1 MTPDRRWIGSLEVSF
16 PGLGGNNFGGRLDAL
31 GTREVVDA
39 ALEAGVT
46 HFDTADI
53 YGGGAS
59 ETLLGDALAHRR
71 DEVVIATKFAMG
83 QLPDGLSGGD
93 PRWVMRACEQ
103 SLRRLGVETIDLYLL
118 HRPDPAVPI
127 GETLAALHR
136 LIEQGK
142 VREIGCSNFSA
153 EQLTEAHEVA
163 RERGLRGFACVQN
176 EYNLLAVEPQRGVI
190 AACEALG
197 LAFVPYFPLAMG
209 LLSGKYRRGR
219 PLPAGT
225 RLTGTADPEDQ
236 AFVVERLATV
246 GRLADYAECRGH
258 TLLELALGWLASQ
271 DRVVSVIAG
280 AMTAAQVRGN
290 VAAVSSWRLTP
301 GEMAEVEQLTVDTGE
316 RGQTPP
322 A

>member
-1 MTPDRRWIGSLEVSF
+1 MTPDRRWIGSLEVSL

-31 GTREVVDA
+31 GTREVVEA

-176 EYNLLAVEPQRGVI
+176 EYNLLHRKAEREVLATSDSLGV
-190 AACEALG
+190 
-197 LAFVPYFPLAMG
+197 AFVPFFPLAMG
-209 LLSGKYRRGR
+209 LLSGKYRQNR
-219 PLPAGT
+219 PTPAGT
-225 RLTGTADPEDQ
+225 RLTARQTL
-236 AFVVERLATV
+236 VVERLSEV
-246 GRLADYAECRGH
+246 ERLAVFAEGRGH
-258 TLLELALGWLASQ
+258 TLLELALSWLASQ
-271 DRVVSVIAG
+271 EQIASVITG
-280 AMTAAQVRGN
+280 AMTAEQVRAN
-290 VAAVSSWRLTP
+290 VVATTAWQLSEDELAEVDRLT
-301 GEMAEVEQLTVDTGE
+301 EST
-316 RGQTPP
+316 
-322 A
+322 

>member
-1 MTPDRRWIGSLEVSF
+1 MTPDRRQIGSLEVSL
-16 PGLGGNNFGGRLDAL
+16 PGLGGNNFGRRLDAL
-31 GTREVVDA
+31 GTREVVEA

-59 ETLLGDALAHRR
+59 ETLLGEALAERR

-103 SLRRLGVETIDLYLL
+103 SLRRLSTETIDLYLL
-118 HRPDPAVPI
+118 HRPDPTVPI
-127 GETLAALHR
+127 GETLAALNR

-142 VREIGCSNFSA
+142 VREIGCSNFSV
-153 EQLTEAHEVA
+153 EQLMEAHQVA

-176 EYNLLAVEPQRGVI
+176 EYNLLAVEPQRSVI
-190 AACEALG
+190 AACEAPG

-225 RLTGTADPEDQ
+225 RLTGTTDPEDR
-236 AFVVERLATV
+236 AFVEERLTV
-246 GRLADYAECRGH
+246 VERLADYAERHGH

-271 DRVVSVIAG
+271 DRVASVIAG
-280 AMTAAQVRGN
+280 AMTAGQVRGN
-290 VAAVSSWRLTP
+290 VAAVNSWRLTP
-301 GEMAEVEQLTVDTGE
+301 GEMAEVEQLRVELGE
-316 RGQTPP
+316 AG
-322 A
+322 